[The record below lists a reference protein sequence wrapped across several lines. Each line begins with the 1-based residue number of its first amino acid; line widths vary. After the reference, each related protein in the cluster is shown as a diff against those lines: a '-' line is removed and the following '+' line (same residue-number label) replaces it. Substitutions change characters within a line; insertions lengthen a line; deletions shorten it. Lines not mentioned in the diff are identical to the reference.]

1 MGTHDIPTIVAHP
14 TPASQRWLGAVG
26 RSASPSLSL
35 KPMFEPLTPVRHG
48 SYETA
53 AAPAESSRKKQFRI
67 FRLPCAG
74 GGRILPYFSGI
85 IVVSS
90 DMTYHYLSNY
100 ALGLL
105 RRTEQRIIA
114 RSKTGGSGIL

>member
-1 MGTHDIPTIVAHP
+1 
-14 TPASQRWLGAVG
+14 
-26 RSASPSLSL
+26 
-35 KPMFEPLTPVRHG
+35 MFEPLTPVMHS

-85 IVVSS
+85 IVMLF
-90 DMTYHYLSNY
+90 DMTYRYLRNY
-100 ALGLL
+100 ALGSLT
-105 RRTEQRIIA
+105 RTEQRIIA
-114 RSKTGGSGIL
+114 RSKTGGSDIL

>member
-1 MGTHDIPTIVAHP
+1 MALVGLI
-14 TPASQRWLGAVG
+14 QREHTTYLQLSPIRHRQVKDGWARYG

-35 KPMFEPLTPVRHG
+35 KPMFEPLTPVMHG

-90 DMTYHYLSNY
+90 DMTYHFTQ
-100 ALGLL
+100 L
-105 RRTEQRIIA
+105 RTGIA
-114 RSKTGGSGIL
+114 EPL